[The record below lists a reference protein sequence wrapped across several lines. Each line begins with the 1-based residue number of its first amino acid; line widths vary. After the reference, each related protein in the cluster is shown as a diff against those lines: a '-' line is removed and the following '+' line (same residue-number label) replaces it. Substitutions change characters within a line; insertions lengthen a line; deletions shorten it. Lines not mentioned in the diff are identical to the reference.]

1 MGEPERVRV
10 SGTTE
15 KIRGIVASSII
26 FLSAFFGSFYILLP
40 LLPLMFIN
48 HTLWRKVIDRLVG
61 FWLILPSGILEFIY
75 GIKFTV
81 TGQRLENNE
90 PALIIM
96 NHRTRLDWLFF
107 WNALLR
113 IDPWLLTSQKISLKK
128 LLKYIPGAGWAMSC
142 DMFIFLS
149 RSFEDDCSR
158 IESLIKYY
166 QNSGYNYQVL
176 LFPEGTDKCERATE
190 RSRLYAL
197 RKGLKHYAH
206 VLHPKTTGF
215 AFIVSK
221 MREVNYIR
229 NVYDVTIA
237 YPDTIVQTELDFIR
251 LGACPRNVHFDIRKI
266 DIGSLPASRTDL
278 SSWLIDLWKSK
289 EERLEK
295 FYSEQDP
302 EKRRLDTEYDAQ
314 SFVITKGHRKVQV
327 CVVTFWLFL
336 TGVWTFVFWTYPSQL
351 LLVTLGSIIFI
362 GSQVLYDGIEW
373 LAVRVAGGRI
383 ALIERD
389 RSYTERSS
397 DFAERNNGSFS
408 KIK

>member
-1 MGEPERVRV
+1 M
-10 SGTTE
+10 
-15 KIRGIVASSII
+15 
-26 FLSAFFGSFYILLP
+26 
-40 LLPLMFIN
+40 
-48 HTLWRKVIDRLVG
+48 
-61 FWLILPSGILEFIY
+61 
-75 GIKFTV
+75 
-81 TGQRLENNE
+81 
-90 PALIIM
+90 
-96 NHRTRLDWLFF
+96 
-107 WNALLR
+107 
-113 IDPWLLTSQKISLKK
+113 
-128 LLKYIPGAGWAMSC
+128 
-142 DMFIFLS
+142 
-149 RSFEDDCSR
+149 
-158 IESLIKYY
+158 
-166 QNSGYNYQVL
+166 
-176 LFPEGTDKCERATE
+176 
-190 RSRLYAL
+190 
-197 RKGLKHYAH
+197 
-206 VLHPKTTGF
+206 
-215 AFIVSK
+215 
-221 MREVNYIR
+221 NYIR

-314 SFVITKGHRKVQV
+314 SFVVNEEEFYSDNCFITYFFPLTTFQFLFQITKGHRKVQV

-383 ALIERD
+383 ALIERLL
-389 RSYTERSS
+389 
-397 DFAERNNGSFS
+397 
-408 KIK
+408 